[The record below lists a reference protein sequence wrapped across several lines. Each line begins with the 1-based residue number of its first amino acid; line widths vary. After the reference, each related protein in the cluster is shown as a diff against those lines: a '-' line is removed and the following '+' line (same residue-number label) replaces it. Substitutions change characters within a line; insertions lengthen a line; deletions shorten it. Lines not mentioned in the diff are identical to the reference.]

1 MRLFTKNDL
10 GVYKGEIM
18 FISETCP
25 KCGKEMDSFHHYYIH
40 DKDKVIEICK
50 DCLNKRKVHRTFFKI
65 QGKTR
70 VID

>member
-1 MRLFTKNDL
+1 MFHCETK
-10 GVYKGEIM
+10 
-18 FISETCP
+18 CP

-50 DCLNKRKVHRTFFKI
+50 DCLNKRKVHRIFFKI